1 VSLSALLSLN
11 GMTAKSLILP
21 GQTITLPAGATTTAQ
36 PNGTPANAPAAGG
49 SYIVKTGDSLGRI
62 ASKHAVSLSAL
73 LSVNG
78 MTAKSLILPGQT
90 ITLPAGATTTAQPNG
105 TPAQSAG
112 VAKVIEF
119 ALAQQGKPYAFATS
133 GPGTYD
139 CSGLTRRAY
148 LQIGVN
154 LIHQSAAQALQG
166 RAVAYTS
173 EPILP
178 GDLVFM
184 ATRGNDVISHVGI
197 ALSQTTW
204 IQARRPGDVVRVG
217 PMPSLNSIVA
227 VRRFV

>member
-1 VSLSALLSLN
+1 MS
-11 GMTAKSLILP
+11 AKSLILP
-21 GQTITLPAGATTTAQ
+21 GQTITLPAGATTAQ
-36 PNGTPANAPAAGG
+36 PTDTPSQN
-49 SYIVKTGDSLGRI
+49 
-62 ASKHAVSLSAL
+62 
-73 LSVNG
+73 
-78 MTAKSLILPGQT
+78 
-90 ITLPAGATTTAQPNG
+90 
-105 TPAQSAG
+105 AG

-133 GPGTYD
+133 GPDTYD

-173 EPILP
+173 EPIQP